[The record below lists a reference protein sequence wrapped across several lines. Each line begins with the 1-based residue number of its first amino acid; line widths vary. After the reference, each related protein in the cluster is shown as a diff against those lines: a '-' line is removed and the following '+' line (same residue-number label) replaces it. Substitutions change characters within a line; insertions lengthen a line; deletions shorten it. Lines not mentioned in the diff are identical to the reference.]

1 MKKTISMN
9 VTRVHVD
16 VCDEINIK
24 LQCVDLRAYEYMYEH
39 EKREYI
45 CRANSQQKT
54 WTVTAIHFFNLYTF
68 IC

>member
-24 LQCVDLRAYEYMYEH
+24 LQCVDLRGHGNEH

-45 CRANSQQKT
+45 FCRALVEP
-54 WTVTAIHFFNLYTF
+54 TVNKKHGR
-68 IC
+68 